1 MRKSTAALTV
11 ALIVFTA
18 TADAQQK
25 RDTTLKS
32 TTIEVIQS
40 YKPEV
45 KQAPKPV
52 LVAELPP
59 RDTARPNLKYDVPQ
73 QTLYYTYSALP
84 LRPLAL
90 GKDTMEL
97 PFQNYIKLGGG
108 NLSTIY
114 FDAGIGSLKGSNYET
129 AIHLHHLSQNGNIKN
144 QKVALSGIEADGT
157 LHAKSY
163 DWHFSLSGLR
173 NEYYFYGYDHDSYNY
188 KSDTI
193 QQVFTGVEATVDLK
207 NIRANKWQIDFHPAV
222 SGYIYGDHYSNTE
235 RNIAFDIP
243 LSKDIDSSLKAS
255 LGLKGIFTTLSSST
269 SDWGNNLVQLTPR
282 LDFHKGNFTGRVG
295 LYPTAGSYY
304 SLLLLPD
311 IEASYR
317 FPNSMVSITG
327 GWLASIRQNTYR
339 QLTGSN
345 PYLFPPSQYP
355 LFYQIRQTKMDEVFG
370 MIKTNIGDH
379 LSANARVSWWRYNN
393 LPMFLNDNG
402 DNKNFYI
409 QYDDQ
414 VNALSLQLS
423 ARYQISNTFGV
434 GANASFYNYYNKS
447 YDRVWHQPGLRLKA
461 DMTYRPSSALLITAY
476 ATILDQIYAL
486 DKLHEEVKLDGV
498 FDIGAGAEYSF
509 IPRLSAFINVN
520 NLLNDRYQRWYGYE
534 VYGINVYGGLRLKF

>member
-1 MRKSTAALTV
+1 MRKSTAALTIAV
-11 ALIVFTA
+11 TALTA
-18 TADAQQK
+18 TAHAQQK
-25 RDTTLKS
+25 ADTTLKS

-59 RDTARPNLKYDVPQ
+59 RDTARPTLKYDVPQ

-90 GKDTMEL
+90 GKDTTEL

-129 AIHLHHLSQNGNIKN
+129 ALHLHHLSQNGNIKN

-173 NEYYFYGYDHDSYNY
+173 NQYYFYGYDHDSYNY
-188 KSDTI
+188 KSDTV
-193 QQVFTGVEATVDLK
+193 QQVFTGIEATVDFK
-207 NIRANKWQIDFHPAV
+207 NTRSNRWNIDFHPAV
-222 SGYIYGDHYSNTE
+222 SGYIYGDHYSTTE
-235 RNIAFDIP
+235 RSIAFDIP
-243 LSKDIDSSLKAS
+243 LTKDIDSSLKAS
-255 LGLKGIFTTLSSST
+255 LGLRGALTTLSASKT
-269 SDWGNNLVQLTPR
+269 DWGNNIFQLTPR
-282 LDFHKGNFTGRVG
+282 LSFHKGNFTGRIG

-304 SLLLLPD
+304 SLMLLPD

-339 QLTGSN
+339 QLTGFN
-345 PYLFPPSQYP
+345 PYLSPLSQYP
-355 LFYQIRQTKMDEVFG
+355 PFYETRQTKTDEVFG
-370 MIKTNIGDH
+370 MIRSSIGNH
-379 LSANARVSWWRYNN
+379 LSATARVSWWQYNN
-393 LPMFLNDNG
+393 LPMFLNDIA
-402 DNKNFYI
+402 DRKNFYI

-414 VNALSLQLS
+414 VNALALQLS
-423 ARYQISNTFGV
+423 LRYQVTTSFGV
-434 GANASFYNYYNKS
+434 GLNGSFYNYYNKTD
-447 YDRVWHQPGLRLKA
+447 DRVWHEPGLRLKA
-461 DMTYRPSSALLITAY
+461 DMIYQPLPALTITAY

-486 DKLHEEVKLDGV
+486 NEKHQEVKLDGV

-509 IPRLSAFINVN
+509 IPRLSAFLNVN
-520 NLLNDRYQRWYGYE
+520 NLLNDRYQRWYSYE